1 MKTTNKT
8 IFISMA
14 LLLAVGMGIPYG
26 RMAFAAESDTPHPY
40 LGVLLDMSPL
50 PELLTKHLGLSP
62 GQGVR
67 IRNIQKNSPAED
79 AGLERDDIIV
89 RIKDKDVYKYETVVL
104 TVQDANVGEE
114 LPLEI
119 IHLGQHK
126 TMKIKLGAITGEP
139 EWIYPPEPELEQTW
153 RPGRIY
159 KLKPG
164 ENIWAPMFSSEIP
177 PELKKNLESIFK
189 EFRYYADSEGYQIT
203 IEGDPKDDNSTITVS
218 KGGTNHQTTIKDLDK
233 LPKDYRDAAKRVL
246 EKARQDKN
254 DNPLW
259 NSVQP
264 PIDTEK
270 FLQQL
275 NPSGQNMYLQ
285 PSSQQQLLKQ
295 MFQPDNKILNEIQQQ
310 MNQLMERM
318 KELEKSQNELLNRLS
333 EKNQAQ
339 ERQKSLL

>member
-1 MKTTNKT
+1 MNIRKITLL
-8 IFISMA
+8 ISMA
-14 LLLAVGMGIPYG
+14 LLLAVGLGNPYG
-26 RMAFAAESDTPHPY
+26 TAFAAESDTPHTY

-89 RIKDKDVYKYETVVL
+89 RIKDKDVYKYETIVL
-104 TVQDANVGEE
+104 TVQDANVGDE

-119 IHLGQHK
+119 IHLGKHK
-126 TMKIKLGAITGEP
+126 TMKIKLAETKGEP
-139 EWIYPPEPELEQTW
+139 EWIYPPEPELEQIW

-164 ENIWAPMFSSEIP
+164 ENIWSPIFSGDIP
-177 PELKKNLESIFK
+177 TELKDNMEKIFN
-189 EFRYYADSEGYQIT
+189 EFRYYSDGQGYQIT
-203 IEGDPKDDNSTITVS
+203 IEGDPKDGNSTITVS
-218 KGGTNHQTTIKDLDK
+218 KGDTKHQTTIKDLDK
-233 LPKDYRDAAKRVL
+233 LPREYREAAERVL
-246 EKARQDKN
+246 EKAQQETDFN
-254 DNPLW
+254 SLW

-264 PIDTEK
+264 PIDAEK

-275 NPSGQNMYLQ
+275 NPSGQNMFSGQ
-285 PSSQQQLLKQ
+285 PFSQQQLLKQ
-295 MFQPDNKILNEIQQQ
+295 LFQPDNQMFDKITEQ
-310 MNQLMERM
+310 MNQLMDRM

-333 EKNQAQ
+333 EKNQTQ